1 MAEAF
6 GQSATLGRVLSQSD
20 WEKLENDPGFQAL
33 TREKARFIVP
43 TTIFFIAYYFALP
56 VSVGYFSG
64 LMETKVIGSIN
75 LAYLFALSEFV
86 MAWVLTGMYV
96 KRARIWD
103 AKAAAIVAKVK
114 GGATL

>member
-6 GQSATLGRVLSQSD
+6 GQSATPARALTRSE
-20 WEKLENDPGFQAL
+20 WEKLEKDPDFQAL
-33 TREKARFIVP
+33 TRQKVHFIVP
-43 TTIFFIAYYFALP
+43 ATIFFIIYYFALP

-64 LMETKVIGSIN
+64 LMETKIIGSIN

-96 KRARIWD
+96 RRARIWD
-103 AKAAAIVAKVK
+103 DKAAAIVAKVK
-114 GGATL
+114 SGAAL